1 MPLQHADFR
10 PAWWLRGPHAQT
22 LWPVF
27 ARRRGSIDLETERL
41 ELDDGDFLD
50 LFWSGPRDAP
60 VILYLHGLE
69 GNIRSHYAIP
79 IMRRLNRA
87 GFRVCLMHFRNC
99 GDEPNRLPISYHSG
113 KTDDPQ
119 RVLAHIQQAHGA
131 PPFGALGISLGG
143 NVLLKWLGE
152 QADSS
157 PLRCAAAVS
166 VPFSLAAC
174 ADHLEQGFSR
184 RYRRHLV
191 GRLQA
196 SYNRKFRDRPS
207 PLAVDVDALS
217 TFRQFDDKVT
227 APLHGFAGVDD
238 YYARCSCAGFLGRVK
253 VPTLIVQS
261 RDDPFMPPSA
271 VPSRQDLSDSTLLE
285 LSDHGG
291 HVGFVGG
298 WLPGRPSYYLDER
311 LGRWFRERLAEN
323 GRQDDTNW
331 RSGQS
336 G

>member
-1 MPLQHADFR
+1 MPLRRSGFR
-10 PAWWLRGPHAQT
+10 PAWWLRSPHAQT

-27 ARRRGSIDLETERL
+27 ARRRAPVALETERL

-69 GNIRSHYAIP
+69 GSIRSHYATP
-79 IMRRLNRA
+79 IMQRLNGV

-99 GDEPNRLPISYHSG
+99 GDEPNRLAVSYHSG

-119 RVLAHIQQAHGA
+119 RVLEHVRQRHGA

-152 QADSS
+152 QREAS

-166 VPFSLAAC
+166 VPFRLGAC
-174 ADHLEQGFSR
+174 ADHLERGLSR
-184 RYRRHLV
+184 IYRRHLV
-191 GRLQA
+191 DRLRA
-196 SYNRKFRDRPS
+196 SFRRKFRDRPC
-207 PLAVDVDALS
+207 PLPVDVDSLR
-217 TFRQFDDKVT
+217 TFRAFDDRVT

-238 YYARCSCAGFLGRVK
+238 YYERCSSAGFLARIT
-253 VPTLIVQS
+253 VPTLIVQAE
-261 RDDPFMPPSA
+261 DDPFLPPA
-271 VPSRQDLSDSTLLE
+271 ALPDAADLSPATVLE
-285 LSDHGG
+285 LSRHGG

-298 WLPGRPSYYLDER
+298 TLPWRPRYHLDER
-311 LGRWFRERLAEN
+311 LARWFADRLAADAPP
-323 GRQDDTNW
+323 GRGDP
-331 RSGQS
+331 
-336 G
+336 

>member
-1 MPLQHADFR
+1 MPLHRSAFR
-10 PAWWLRGPHAQT
+10 PAWWLRSPHAQT

-27 ARRRGSIDLETERL
+27 ARGRAPIALDTERL

-69 GNIRSHYAIP
+69 GSIRSHYATP
-79 IMRRLNRA
+79 IMHRLNEA

-99 GDEPNRLPISYHSG
+99 GDEPNPLPVSYHSG

-119 RVLAHIQQAHGA
+119 RVLEHIRDTSGA

-152 QADSS
+152 QGGLS

-166 VPFSLAAC
+166 VPFRLDAC
-174 ADHLEQGFSR
+174 ADHLERGFSR
-184 RYRRHLV
+184 IYRRHLV
-191 GRLQA
+191 DRLRA
-196 SYNRKFRDRPS
+196 SYRRKFRDRPS
-207 PLAVDVDALS
+207 PLAVDVDALE
-217 TFRQFDDKVT
+217 TFRDFDDAVT

-238 YYARCSCAGFLGRVK
+238 YYARCSSAGFLARIS
-253 VPTLIVQS
+253 VPTLVLQA
-261 RDDPFMPPSA
+261 RDDPFMPASA
-271 VPSRQDLSDSTLLE
+271 IPREDDLSPATVLE
-285 LSDHGG
+285 LSAHGG

-298 WLPGRPSYYLDER
+298 SVPWRPRYHLDER
-311 LGRWFRERLAEN
+311 LARWFGDRLTGN
-323 GRQDDTNW
+323 GPAPGA
-331 RSGQS
+331 S
-336 G
+336 